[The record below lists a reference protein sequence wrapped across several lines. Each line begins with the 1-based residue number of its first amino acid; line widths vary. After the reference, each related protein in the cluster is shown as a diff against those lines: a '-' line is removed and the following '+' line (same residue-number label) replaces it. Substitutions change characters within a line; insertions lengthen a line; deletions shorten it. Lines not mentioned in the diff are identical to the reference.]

1 MVADEKKAGKVG
13 NSPAFYDIAQERLKS
28 DRNHMAHSNDV
39 AADSG
44 RALAIKKKTNIER
57 KKVKVVE
64 QASAISDEILLRTSL
79 AATIHSPGNNEEGG
93 SEKDRHSKQT
103 ALPANMISLKEPQPL
118 RERKA
123 SEGSLQGL
131 ASTVATPSSKSM
143 LVEKD
148 YTAVHRPVMNPPAMM
163 MAEPIVDIKVSE
175 PLNLKLPS
183 TSQADENEDRAQ
195 KSESSHILSSKSSR
209 NNNKRQKKPKDV
221 NSERPGRSTRTS
233 VQSRSSEHRGPDLN
247 GRRDNLVPENIRQ
260 SNRAPLS
267 GPLKVK
273 PDFVTGFNKSSSF
286 RQADV
291 DGRGSEP
298 APAQGR
304 RDDASSVAFE
314 ARSLSISPEEVLAA
328 LMRGGAARKAQRASP
343 VASELKSE
351 SSQPFLSSLPA
362 SKAAK
367 TRTKEATRTARTC
380 VAVVDDEPPSKSGKS
395 SAMSSNSSSAR
406 SPKLDQ
412 AVNIDTRRS
421 RSLKPCKS
429 NRSCRRSTA
438 LSSDDDSIKFTKP
451 TFRKAPSRRSISQ
464 PSIRA
469 RNSNAL
475 STASSAANE
484 KRQSST
490 SSLKA
495 QLNGQSTLM
504 SVSASAITNTGERLR
519 IGGSQVDKNSATPSR
534 AGNSSGDVQE
544 PQIKHR
550 MKSSKIVDADV
561 NVGKS
566 KTKSAAGPPDRDRKP
581 SHRRER
587 SIRSSRSPSRNT
599 GGKS

>member
-1 MVADEKKAGKVG
+1 
-13 NSPAFYDIAQERLKS
+13 
-28 DRNHMAHSNDV
+28 
-39 AADSG
+39 
-44 RALAIKKKTNIER
+44 
-57 KKVKVVE
+57 
-64 QASAISDEILLRTSL
+64 
-79 AATIHSPGNNEEGG
+79 
-93 SEKDRHSKQT
+93 
-103 ALPANMISLKEPQPL
+103 
-118 RERKA
+118 
-123 SEGSLQGL
+123 
-131 ASTVATPSSKSM
+131 
-143 LVEKD
+143 
-148 YTAVHRPVMNPPAMM
+148 MNPPAMM

-304 RDDASSVAFE
+304 RDDASSKLPSRSAGGSRDEDGQGNETLPAPAAYDDDPFK
-314 ARSLSISPEEVLAA
+314 SLSISPEEVLAA

-490 SSLKA
+490 SS
-495 QLNGQSTLM
+495 
-504 SVSASAITNTGERLR
+504 
-519 IGGSQVDKNSATPSR
+519 
-534 AGNSSGDVQE
+534 
-544 PQIKHR
+544 
-550 MKSSKIVDADV
+550 
-561 NVGKS
+561 
-566 KTKSAAGPPDRDRKP
+566 
-581 SHRRER
+581 
-587 SIRSSRSPSRNT
+587 
-599 GGKS
+599 